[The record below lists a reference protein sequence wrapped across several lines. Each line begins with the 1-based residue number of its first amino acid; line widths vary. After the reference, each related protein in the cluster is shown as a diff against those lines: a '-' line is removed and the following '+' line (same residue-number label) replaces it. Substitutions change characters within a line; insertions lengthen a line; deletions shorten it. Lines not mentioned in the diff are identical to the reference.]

1 MFVPVHFSHMGDNC
15 TVTAHAAIEIP
26 EIRFDELELVGRG
39 AWLAQEMHHPEKG
52 LSLFKQEFYCD
63 KEGRLWAPSLE
74 VMGSSTFLPGGY
86 TKDNVPTSLKD
97 VGLHLGR
104 FACCC
109 SNRSRDKVEG
119 YLTRRAKRQFRYA
132 NGKILAAVDK
142 PITGYAVFEVIKP
155 SAFIGV
161 SLEPGYSSERL
172 AMLAEHYSNPLLLAL
187 AVVQATKEAA

>member
-39 AWLAQEMHHPEKG
+39 AWLAQEMHHPKKG

-104 FACCC
+104 FAHRP
-109 SNRSRDKVEG
+109 SNRSRDNVEG
-119 YLTRRAKRQFRYA
+119 YLTRRAESTFRYA
-132 NGKILAAVDK
+132 NGKILVAVDK

-155 SAFIGV
+155 SVFIGV
-161 SLEPGYSSERL
+161 ELRPGYKACDL
-172 AMLAEHYSNPLLLAL
+172 VVLAERYSDSLLLAL
-187 AVVQATKEAA
+187 AANMAVKEAA